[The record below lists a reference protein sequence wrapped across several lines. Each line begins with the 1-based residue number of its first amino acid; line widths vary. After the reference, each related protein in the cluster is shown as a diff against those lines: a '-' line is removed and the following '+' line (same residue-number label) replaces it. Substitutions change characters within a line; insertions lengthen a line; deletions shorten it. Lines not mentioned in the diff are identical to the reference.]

1 LDPAVPFGPVLE
13 DLAQMLQANGASEQ
27 QIALVEGRAGV
38 ILLLGALFAQI
49 LGAMLLAHWWIGLA
63 QGDPRFG
70 IEFRR
75 LALGRVLGI
84 TSTLLVGLG
93 LVFDAALVQNLT
105 PLAVLSFLFQGLAVL
120 HAWAY
125 ARRWHPALL
134 APVYVLLVTPAMVV
148 IFFALSAIGLIDN
161 WFDLRAPLRSQL

>member
-1 LDPAVPFGPVLE
+1 
-13 DLAQMLQANGASEQ
+13 
-27 QIALVEGRAGV
+27 
-38 ILLLGALFAQI
+38 
-49 LGAMLLAHWWIGLA
+49 
-63 QGDPRFG
+63 
-70 IEFRR
+70 
-75 LALGRVLGI
+75 
-84 TSTLLVGLG
+84 
-93 LVFDAALVQNLT
+93 
-105 PLAVLSFLFQGLAVL
+105 LFQGLAVL